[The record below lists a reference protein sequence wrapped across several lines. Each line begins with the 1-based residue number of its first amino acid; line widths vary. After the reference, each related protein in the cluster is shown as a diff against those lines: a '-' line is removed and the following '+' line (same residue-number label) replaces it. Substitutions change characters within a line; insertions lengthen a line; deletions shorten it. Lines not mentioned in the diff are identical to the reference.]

1 MDGALSVPVEV
12 RGTIVF
18 AHGSG
23 SGRFS
28 PRNRAVARVLFQA
41 GFATL
46 VMDLLTAEE
55 EEKEMREQR
64 RLRFDVR
71 LLADRVIAA
80 IDWLGSDAM
89 IGDTPAMLGEAPLG
103 CFGASTGAAAAL
115 IAAAE
120 RPLRVAAVVSRG
132 GRPDLAD
139 EALPRATA
147 PTLLIVGGNDPEV
160 IEINRRAQ
168 GMLAGE
174 ARLAI
179 VPGAGHLF
187 EEPGAL
193 EKVAAEARA
202 WFHQH
207 LVRLA

>member
-1 MDGALSVPVEV
+1 MDRDVEVPCGAVTVQGMLSVPDEV
-12 RGTIVF
+12 RGTVVF

-46 VMDLLTAEE
+46 LMDLLTPEE
-55 EEKEMREQR
+55 EEEEVRGRR

-80 IDWLGSDAM
+80 IEWLGPDAA
-89 IGDTPAMLGEAPLG
+89 IGHPPAILGEAPVG

-132 GRPDLAD
+132 GRPDLAG
-139 EALPRATA
+139 EALPRVTA

-160 IEINRRAQ
+160 IEINRGAQ
-168 GMLAGE
+168 AMLAGE
-174 ARLAI
+174 SRLAV
-179 VPGAGHLF
+179 VPGAF
-187 EEPGAL
+187 SAS
-193 EKVAAEARA
+193 A
-202 WFHQH
+202 
-207 LVRLA
+207 